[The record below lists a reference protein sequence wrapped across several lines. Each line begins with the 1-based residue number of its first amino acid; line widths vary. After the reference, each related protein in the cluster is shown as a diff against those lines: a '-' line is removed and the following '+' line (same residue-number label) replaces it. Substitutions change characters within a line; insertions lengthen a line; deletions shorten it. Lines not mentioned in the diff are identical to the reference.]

1 MIMTI
6 GSYIRT
12 RRLEKGL
19 TIKELSKKTKIS
31 AMELWRIEQ
40 DRRKNW
46 NLKFLVK
53 IAKALDFQL
62 VKMLVDAGVIGTM
75 TDAEMN
81 LITDPFFEKIFY
93 ELDKRKDLDKEE
105 KKNLADILMRII
117 KSYSLNK
124 E

>member
-19 TIKELSKKTKIS
+19 TIKELSNKTKIS

-62 VKMLVDAGVIGTM
+62 VKMLVDSGVIGTM
-75 TDAEMN
+75 TDAEKN

-93 ELDKRKDLDKEE
+93 ELDKRKDLNKEE

-117 KSYSLNK
+117 KSYSVNK